1 MQTLGSPSR
10 SRRALCAAGDVT
22 AAVAA
27 FALAFLIRIHL
38 PLPLTQFLLPADR
51 ISHFYSEWWVVVAA
65 QLAVLYFFGF
75 YDLPRARAAVRDL
88 ATPIGLQGLG
98 LAGYYF
104 LTDREFPRSVL
115 VLFVLVNFLLL
126 LAWRR
131 VVLRRARLDPRRVA
145 IVGRGAQARELAR
158 KIRGSDL
165 LGLAVAGHVPAP
177 DEDGADEDG
186 ADETVSGEEGGP
198 TEAGEVSGGDLGPCL
213 GRVEDLPG
221 LLAEGGVD
229 DIILA
234 SSSYPWQTRLL
245 DDLSALAG
253 NRGNVLLLPGPLESL
268 IGRMRYRW
276 VDDVPLVDVVRQTEW
291 RVNQPLKRLVDL
303 VGASLLLV
311 VTAPVLAAAALAV
324 AVTSPGPVLYRQE
337 RLGKARQPFTVVKL
351 RTMRVDAE
359 ETSGEVLALRED
371 PRLTPVGGVLRRYRL
386 DELPQ
391 LVNVLAGTMSL
402 VGPRPERPG
411 FVARYLAEVPGYAER
426 FSVPPGLTGL
436 AQINGDYHS
445 TAANKLRYDLAYIAN
460 WSPWLDLGI
469 LLRTVKIVLTSRGV

>member
-1 MQTLGSPSR
+1 MQTLGSPSG
-10 SRRALCAAGDVT
+10 SRRALCAAGDVA

-88 ATPIGLQGLG
+88 VTPISLQGLG

-115 VLFVLVNFLLL
+115 LLFVLVNFLLL

-131 VVLRRARLDPRRVA
+131 LVLRQARLAPRRVA
-145 IVGRGAQARELAR
+145 IVGRGSQARELAR
-158 KIRGSDL
+158 KIRGSEL

-177 DEDGADEDG
+177 DEGEADPASPGEAEPGDDPESAGA
-186 ADETVSGEEGGP
+186 P
-198 TEAGEVSGGDLGPCL
+198 GDLGPCL
-213 GRVEDLPG
+213 GSVDDLPA
-221 LLAEGGVD
+221 LLAGGRVD

-291 RVNQPLKRLVDL
+291 RINQPLKRLVDL
-303 VGASLLLV
+303 VGASVLLV
-311 VTAPVLAAAALAV
+311 VTAPVLGAAAVAV

-337 RLGKARQPFTVVKL
+337 RVGKARRPFTVTKL

-359 ETSGEVLALRED
+359 ETSGEMLARPED
-371 PRLTPVGGVLRRYRL
+371 PRLTPVGGLLRRYRL

-391 LVNVLAGTMSL
+391 LVNVLTGTMSL